1 LQAKS
6 QGVLNPETPSGPG
19 ASFPIRTVRAAFPAL
34 TRPVEF
40 IFFDN
45 AAGAQAPQIVLD
57 AVNHHLLE
65 CNVQRGGRYAKS
77 REVDATI
84 LRARQSVAAL
94 VNARDASEIAFG
106 MNATSF
112 IRLISLAIGQTL
124 GERNEIVVTDMDHE
138 ANVATWLALE
148 CNGAQ
153 IRWWKMRDDGNLHID
168 DLIPLVSSATRLV
181 ACTLASN
188 AIGSIVDVS
197 AAARVAHAAGAEI
210 FLDAVH
216 YGPHGLLD
224 VQAFDC
230 DYLVCSGYKIFA
242 PHMGFLWGRREL
254 LQELPTF
261 REDFIPD
268 EPPGKIEAGTF
279 IYENVAGMD
288 AAVRYLEALGSTG
301 SGNGE
306 AENLGSRRAAL
317 QSAFKAIRDYE
328 ESLALEMLRVLNDC
342 GAIVYGVANKNR
354 ICERVPTLCFNL
366 PNIPPAT
373 VTEYLAKRGIGV
385 RDGHMYAP
393 RLMQRLGL
401 SKESGAVRASLVHY
415 NTMEEVHAFGSALA
429 RIASG

>member
-1 LQAKS
+1 MQAKS
-6 QGVLNPETPSGPG
+6 QGVLNPEPPSGSN
-19 ASFPIRTVRAAFPAL
+19 AAFPIETVRAAFPAL
-34 TRPVEF
+34 TRAAEF

-57 AVNHHLLE
+57 AVNHHLLD
-65 CNVQRGGRYAKS
+65 CNVQRGGRYPKS

-84 LRARQSVAAL
+84 LRARQCVAAL

-112 IRLISLAIGQTL
+112 IRLVSLAIGQTL

-148 CNGAQ
+148 RNGAQ
-153 IRWWKMRDDGNLHID
+153 IRWWKMRTDGNLHVD

-188 AIGSIVDVS
+188 AIGSIVDVA

-216 YGPHGLLD
+216 YGPHGLID

-230 DYLVCSGYKIFA
+230 DYVVCSGYKIFA

-288 AAVRYLEALGSTG
+288 AAVRYLETLGRSTA
-301 SGNGE
+301 GNDD
-306 AENLGSRRAAL
+306 SKSMRAAL
-317 QSAFKAIRDYE
+317 QRAFEAIRAYE

-342 GAIVYGVANKNR
+342 GAVVCGVADKSR
-354 ICERVPTLCFNL
+354 ISERVPTLCFNL
-366 PNIPPAT
+366 PNVSPAR
-373 VTEYLAKRGIGV
+373 VTEKLATKNIGV

-393 RLMQRLGL
+393 RLMKRLGV
-401 SKESGAVRASLVHY
+401 SKESGAVRASLVYY
-415 NTMEEVHAFGSALA
+415 NTMEEVHTFGSALA